1 MTSTKCFS
9 GAMKKASWGLLAC
22 SLLLFSSLGMAANDN
37 SPVTLPDEPMATTGT
52 VPINMMLLAD
62 DSGSMNWTHAPE
74 GIGEVERACWR
85 GADGVVG
92 GGILCSDLDP
102 ACTVIDVCGY
112 PYPNPYRTSNLEEA
126 KKYAATVLPPPL
138 AAYGFNNMAYNP
150 ENTYRPPVFFKED
163 GTQQSFPEMKDASNG
178 WTEVGWPEAVEDIQR
193 PEGVPVALNFRDITT
208 LYRSERSYKADQSYS
223 LQNKYIIHPDNDQK
237 EELKKLNNPDL
248 KGAAPIHY
256 LRTSVKWCKYYQ
268 STIDTTDTDGN
279 HKTPSE
285 HYEGIFFL
293 GSASPEDC
301 QKEKTEE
308 YKYPYYYHPYGEYY
322 SPSRENHSKY
332 ASFTITVLDYA
343 DSNLSDNP
351 PVKYTT
357 LEEDGGGNLKVIE
370 KTRSYAEELN
380 NYANWYAYYS
390 NRTAATRTVAT
401 FALAGIDKDEPAEGE
416 KKLLRVG
423 FATLNGADIGKP
435 VEFYGDS
442 SDANKNKY
450 KIFKQLLEHGVDPM
464 ANYGTPLKTG
474 VDRIRDAFA
483 KKEDFLIFACQ
494 RNYTIAL
501 TDGVWNDD
509 DFTGV
514 GNQDNIV
521 VKNPPT
527 SKPVRVLG
535 TDLISGATWPLPL
548 HEGNDSSNNTLADVS
563 LYAWLNELKTFP
575 VDYNVDVTDQDPA
588 LWRHMNLISL
598 AYGAEGELLA
608 KRSQDELLDAIC
620 KRDEQW
626 PKPVKNESTTV
637 DDLWHATLTG
647 FGSFTTSTNPADYD
661 LAIEN
666 GSNKYQQGIDAIRN
680 RGGTYSE
687 AGVPITR
694 NLDSAGEAV
703 AYHASF
709 NPGWSGE
716 LVKRKVVENFNTGAV
731 QWEAAQRLA
740 ARLAGSP
747 TAWQDLRKVFTAKF
761 DDPLHPE
768 GIGIPFAHA
777 NLAETQLQT
786 LSANETEQ
794 QDLIAYLRG
803 DTSLE
808 INGLCGGGK
817 YRPRTGPLG
826 DFTRSTPV
834 VIEEP
839 GHPLYDKETDQGYDE
854 FVSDNKSRK
863 RVIYVAGNDGMLHA
877 FDDEGEERWAFI
889 PPELFRSKEDKG
901 IVNLALPPDAGDVW
915 KHYYYIDTTPRV
927 IDVDLNS
934 GDSGEDD
941 PDWRTLLV
949 GGMGKGGTGYYAL
962 DVTNP
967 FVANVEN
974 GDSYMWTFTDENMGY
989 TFGRAL
995 MVKINAAEYAKKD
1008 GDGNLLKTTDG
1019 ELVSKKWVAIL
1030 PSGINN
1036 APGLGLP
1043 PKVGD
1048 TQNEKGDGKGCI
1060 FFVDLR
1066 NGKPLDELKL
1076 CTPEGTP
1083 EEPIGLAYIRAY
1095 VRDASDQTALQV
1107 YGGDQLG
1114 NVWRFDISSQDI
1126 ENWRVDKLAEL
1137 TDPDGRPQPVNTEP
1151 RFELTNGE
1159 AGDTQERWIMVGTG
1173 RFYDSGDVYDH
1184 ETGQYSELTHSM
1196 YAINDGY
1203 DRTPSDGSAFP
1214 FKPRAAGSGFVNVT
1228 NIAVPGLEPGDNGWY
1243 EDLER
1248 GFQIMTSPDSLK
1260 GAMTFA
1266 ANRFVPPL
1274 EQKNP
1279 CTTSSFVTR
1288 LYARDVDSGWSLF
1301 SNNGR
1306 TYEEFDV
1313 GLTTAK
1319 FVTRGGKVYIMA
1331 VTAEQEQ
1338 RTHLIDASRL
1348 IPSGGGGGGGVAG
1361 SGNRRSSIRYIQ

>member
-9 GAMKKASWGLLAC
+9 GAMREASRALLAC
-22 SLLLFSSLGMAANDN
+22 SFLLFSSLGMAANDN
-37 SPVTLPDEPMATTGT
+37 SPVTLPDEPMATTGI

-74 GIGEVERACWR
+74 GIGDVERACWR
-85 GADGVVG
+85 GADGIAG
-92 GGILCSDLDP
+92 GVMLCTPSDP
-102 ACTVIDVCGY
+102 SCHTIDVCGY
-112 PYPNPYRTSNLEEA
+112 PYPNPYRTCDSAGVVCTINPEEA
-126 KKYAATVLPPPL
+126 KKKAATVLSPPL
-138 AAYGFNNMAYNP
+138 AAYGFNNLAYNP
-150 ENTYRPPVFFKED
+150 ENIYRPPVFINED
-163 GTQQSFPEMKDASNG
+163 GDEVNFPSMKDVSNG
-178 WTEVGWPEAVEDIQR
+178 WTKVGWPEEFEGIER
-193 PEGVPVALNFRDITT
+193 PAGVPVTLNFRDIQT
-208 LYRSERSYKADQSYS
+208 LYKNERTYKADQRYALGQRYMASAP
-223 LQNKYIIHPDNDQK
+223 QEQK
-237 EELKKLNNPDL
+237 NELEKLTDV
-248 KGAAPIHY
+248 ATPIHY
-256 LRTSVKWCKYYQ
+256 FRTSVKWCKYYQ
-268 STIDTTDTDGN
+268 SKSATPDGN
-279 HKTPSE
+279 PATPAA
-285 HYEGIFFL
+285 YDEGVLFI
-293 GSASPEDC
+293 GSASPEAC
-301 QKEKTEE
+301 QKERTDE
-308 YKYPYYYHPYGEYY
+308 YKYPYYYHLYGEHY
-322 SPSRENHSKY
+322 SPSRESHLKY
-332 ASFTITVLDYA
+332 PSFTLTVLDYK
-343 DSNLSDNP
+343 NP
-351 PVKYTT
+351 SPNEVKYSA
-357 LEEDGGGNLKVIE
+357 LEKDENGNLKVVE
-370 KTRSYAEELN
+370 KTRSYADELN

-401 FALAGIDKDEPAEGE
+401 FALAGIDKDKADGE
-416 KKLLRVG
+416 DKKLLRVG
-423 FATLNGADIGKP
+423 FTRLNDTEINKP
-435 VEFYGDS
+435 IEFYGSDS
-442 SDANKNKY
+442 SIANKNKY
-450 KIFKQLLEHGVDPM
+450 EIFKKLLEQNGEDP
-464 ANYGTPLKTG
+464 ARNFGTPLKTG
-474 VDRIRDAFA
+474 VDRVREAFA
-483 KKEDFLIFACQ
+483 EKNDFLIYACQ

-514 GNQDNIV
+514 GNQDNTV
-521 VKNPPT
+521 AKNPPT

-535 TDLISGATWPLPL
+535 MDLIAGATWPLPL
-548 HEGNDSSNNTLADVS
+548 HEGDTSANTLADVS

-575 VDYNVDVTDQDPA
+575 VDYNVDLTDQDPA

-620 KRDEQW
+620 KEEEQW

-647 FGSFTTSTNPADYD
+647 FGSFTASTNPADYD

-694 NLDSAGEAV
+694 DLDSTDGV

-740 ARLAGSP
+740 ASLAGSP
-747 TAWQDLRKVFTAKF
+747 TAWQDSRKVFTAKF

-777 NLAETQLQT
+777 NLAEAQLQT

-854 FVSDNKSRK
+854 FVRDNKSRK

-934 GDSGEDD
+934 GDNGENA

-962 DVTNP
+962 DVTDP
-967 FVANVEN
+967 FASNVEN

-1008 GDGNLLKTTDG
+1008 SDGNLLKNTDG

-1036 APGLGLP
+1036 APGLGLL

-1048 TQNEKGDGKGCI
+1048 VENEKGDGKGCI

-1066 NGKPLDELKL
+1066 NGKPLDELEL
-1076 CTPEGTP
+1076 CTSEGTP

-1114 NVWRFDISSQDI
+1114 NVWRFDISSQDT

-1137 TDPDGRPQPVNTEP
+1137 TDPEGRPQPINTEP
-1151 RFELTNGE
+1151 RFELTDGKAGE
-1159 AGDTQERWIMVGTG
+1159 MQERWIMVGTG

-1184 ETGQYSELTHSM
+1184 ETGRYSELTHSM

-1214 FKPRAAGSGFVNVT
+1214 FRPRAAGSGFVNVT
-1228 NIAVPGLEPGDNGWY
+1228 NIAVPGLDPGDNGWF

-1248 GFQIMTSPDSLK
+1248 GFQIMTSPDSLS

-1301 SNNGR
+1301 NNNGR

-1319 FVTRGGKVYIMA
+1319 FVTRGGKVNIMA

-1338 RTHLIDASRL
+1338 RTHLIDASPL
-1348 IPSGGGGGGGVAG
+1348 IRSGGGGVAG